1 MPSDQPLAHIM
12 RTSLH
17 RFHQYLL
24 RVASPPAF
32 QAEPIALLID
42 GENVS
47 AELAVHLIAT
57 ASTFGAVTIR
67 RVYGNWAH
75 SSMNHWHEVASHYAI
90 TPVHYQPPVSG
101 KNATDIKLVV
111 DAMDLY
117 RDGLRRFCL
126 ASSDSD
132 YTPLIQRLRELGCLV
147 LGIGKPETSLVFQNA
162 CTVFISTHAL
172 LPPTS
177 RSKTTPT
184 STPLLL
190 TAETVAQRP
199 LSLAIQVDQA
209 TSDTK
214 NGSKMDKNG
223 TQDMKSTATETQLQ
237 NLLQEAYTRVV
248 AEEKSEWVPLSKLGS
263 MLTKIDSSF
272 KVKSHGSSSL
282 KALIQ
287 KHNTLF
293 QMQKN
298 GEGHPTVRQQK
309 EN

>member
-1 MPSDQPLAHIM
+1 MSSKQIFAHIV
-12 RTSLH
+12 RASLH
-17 RFHQYLL
+17 SFHQFLL
-24 RVASPPAF
+24 RVTSPPAF

-57 ASTFGAVTIR
+57 ASTFGAVTVR
-67 RVYGNWAH
+67 RAYGNWTH
-75 SSMNHWHEVASHYAI
+75 PSMNHWHDIASHYTI
-90 TPVHYQPPVSG
+90 IPIHYQPPVSG

-132 YTPLIQRLRELGCLV
+132 YTPLIQRLRELGCFV
-147 LGIGKPETSLVFQNA
+147 LGIGKSETAAIFQNA
-162 CTVFISTHAL
+162 CTVFIPTHTL
-172 LPPTS
+172 LPPTT
-177 RSKTTPT
+177 RSKTAAT
-184 STPLLL
+184 SILLS
-190 TAETVAQRP
+190 TETV
-199 LSLAIQVDQA
+199 IQHPIPPASPTEQA
-209 TSDTK
+209 EAK
-214 NGSKMDKNG
+214 NGSSPQS
-223 TQDMKSTATETQLQ
+223 TQDTDLRI
-237 NLLQEAYTRVV
+237 LLKDAYMRVA

-272 KVKSHGSSSL
+272 KVKAHGSSSL

-287 KHNTLF
+287 KHDVLF

-298 GEGHPTVRQQK
+298 GEGHPTVRLQK